1 MKKLN
6 ALMPTLGL
14 SESSLTRHAAI
25 FSRNVVITFLLSLTI
40 TIGLTAQEIKSTKVA
55 FTLSKEALK
64 AQKKGKL
71 SFAGAYWNQERTALH
86 NFYVFTN
93 KQGQTFFEE
102 FTVDES
108 GKANAPKTA
117 LYTSE
122 NLAGYNL
129 ETEPAIAGDDGVGNL
144 SGKRFSF
151 IRRPTMAGKP
161 KIMSGAFE
169 DKYFNGL
176 WNGYKFDKGAK
187 TEMDEKFWPAYAYA
201 YQGGID
207 NKDYTTRKRSAV
219 LRVLTQDR
227 MYIPADGQVVIGGVM
242 ASTEPKFLSGR
253 YNLATNQWTNKVET
267 TISPKSIAYNYLST
281 PEGPMV
287 VVHSAKAKYV
297 LSFDMEGNLRHR
309 TDLSMTGNRYA
320 LKPEKIVIKTDGT
333 DYFVIAPK
341 FGKPNVG
348 KDPGFVISKIKDG
361 KEVFAKDFSIQTV
374 MASMVAAPKS
384 KEKLKNSTHLQVEGI
399 EKLSSGDYL
408 VILSNGNNPVTNY
421 FAQLSPQGDLKATY
435 QVDGIP
441 GDGTPTV
448 RAAGKGASHL
458 NTEIIESNG
467 SIYALI
473 RSIPMEFA
481 QGAHEDN
488 FENDYVK
495 ITTTVRIDEVLAKC
509 RVVKINPGKKS
520 ISKVLD
526 LEGLAVGTIPYS
538 LSASGKL
545 LINARGKKG
554 GYYKLLLD

>member
-6 ALMPTLGL
+6 TAMSQVSLPYSL
-14 SESSLTRHAAI
+14 LTRHTFI
-25 FSRNVVITFLLSLTI
+25 FLRNVAMTLLLSLTI
-40 TIGLTAQEIKSTKVA
+40 STSLSAQDIKTSRVN

-71 SFAGAYWNQERTALH
+71 SYAGAYWNQGRTQLH
-86 NFYVFTN
+86 NFYVYTT
-93 KQGQTFFEE
+93 KQGDTFFEV
-102 FTVDES
+102 FSVDES
-108 GKANAPKTA
+108 GKASSPKTA
-117 LYTSE
+117 LYNTE

-129 ETEPAIAGDDGVGNL
+129 ESEPAITGDDGVGEL
-144 SGKRFSF
+144 SGKQFSF

-161 KIMSGAFE
+161 KIISGAFE

-176 WNGYKFDKGAK
+176 WNGYRFDKGPK

-201 YQGGID
+201 AQGGID

-242 ASTEPKFLSGR
+242 ASAEPTFLSGK
-253 YNLATNQWTNKVET
+253 YDLATNQWVNKVET
-267 TISPKSIAYNYLST
+267 SISPKSIAYNYLAT
-281 PEGPMV
+281 QEGPMV

-361 KEVFAKDFSIQTV
+361 KEVFAKDYSIAQVT
-374 MASMVAAPKS
+374 ASLVAAPKS
-384 KEKLKNSTHLQVEGI
+384 KEKLKNATHLQVEGI

-408 VILSNGNNPVTNY
+408 VVLSNGNNPVTNY
-421 FAQLSPQGDLKATY
+421 FAQLSAQGELKATY

-467 SIYALI
+467 SIYAII

-509 RVVKINPGKKS
+509 RIVKINPDKKS

-526 LEGLAVGTIPYS
+526 LEGLAVGTLPYS
-538 LSASGKL
+538 LSNSGKL